1 MRKEGMMDMDSP
13 TPEGISSEPR
23 RRKAR
28 TAKPWVKPLLLS
40 VLSVAVWGGLL
51 YGAYYYATDYI
62 DRSIRTVQET
72 NALHMQ
78 SLNERLDAIQVE
90 LKGVKGALEDADK
103 TLASSDST
111 REALSRRITEL
122 DRQLAQ
128 LEQSLNVLRK
138 SPDVK
143 N

>member
-1 MRKEGMMDMDSP
+1 MDMDAP
-13 TPEGISSEPR
+13 TPGSFSSEPIR
-23 RRKAR
+23 RRPR
-28 TAKPWVKPLLLS
+28 TAKPWVKPLLLTI
-40 VLSVAVWGGLL
+40 LSVAVWGGLL

-62 DRSIRTVQET
+62 DSSIRTVQET
-72 NALHMQ
+72 NALHVQ
-78 SLNERLDAIQVE
+78 ALNERLDAIQVE
-90 LKGVKGALEDADK
+90 LEGVKDALEDADR

-111 REALSRRITEL
+111 RAALSQRITEL

-128 LEQSLNVLRK
+128 LQQSLNVLRK